1 MPFSHLEYTLA
12 FLTVAAI
19 ALLSRRRFKAS
30 SRVSS
35 LPLPPG
41 PPCWPIIG
49 SFFSLPDATEPI
61 WIWFTRWANK
71 TKSDTIHFRV
81 LGTDTVVLNTR
92 EAALELL
99 EKRSNKYSDRPSMVM
114 LKDLVGWRQ
123 LLGMSDY
130 SERTRVIRRYMHNS
144 MSSKKILVRCVN
156 IIQGRRIGFFKSC
169 YCRLR
174 TSWLISDILHST
186 AGASVVRL
194 TYGYIPKDEDDEYI
208 EKAEH
213 VMDVFSL
220 ASTPGTFMVDVFP
233 ILRYVP
239 WAPFKRTAMR
249 WRQEL
254 SELIDLPM
262 EFVYKQMQDD
272 LAESSFVS
280 QWLEESGHKNDKRF
294 IPAAAT
300 SLYAGGADTTVSAI
314 STFFV
319 AMLHYPEAQRLA
331 QKEIEETLG
340 KDILPTFKDRASLPY
355 VEALFKEVMRW
366 KPIAPIGIPHRL
378 GSQTDDEYEGR
389 FSSIAKVDYTD
400 DSMPEGLRIP
410 ANSTVIANIWN
421 MLRDPNVYQNPENF
435 DPSRFFRENPEP
447 DPEEVVFGFGRR
459 LMKLAQSL
467 SWNSRCPF
475 IRLVVNSAHTGCV
488 QDNCTYWNGW
498 ELCVSFSRVLQWD
511 REVSSN
517 ASVSLDAIESIKYDI
532 AATPDRSNAMSNQ
545 GQKG

>member
-1 MPFSHLEYTLA
+1 MQYPPKVPDTRLYSESTGPLGQPHLEYTLA

-144 MSSKKILVRCVN
+144 MSSKKILDWEPQQEKEAYRFLQKLLLSPEN
-156 IIQGRRIGFFKSC
+156 FLAHIR
-169 YCRLR
+169 
-174 TSWLISDILHST
+174 HT

-280 QWLEESGHKNDKRF
+280 QWLEESGHENDKRF

-300 SLYAGGADTTVSAI
+300 SLYAGGADTVHRLSH
-314 STFFV
+314 
-319 AMLHYPEAQRLA
+319 LHVLRGYASLPEAQRLA

-459 LMKLAQSL
+459 
-467 SWNSRCPF
+467 RCPG
-475 IRLVVNSAHTGCV
+475 IAVARSSVWLSIALTLAAYKITAPIGTDGNSVFPSLEYC
-488 QDNCTYWNGW
+488 NGT
-498 ELCVSFSRVLQWD
+498 VR
-511 REVSSN
+511 
-517 ASVSLDAIESIKYDI
+517 
-532 AATPDRSNAMSNQ
+532 
-545 GQKG
+545 